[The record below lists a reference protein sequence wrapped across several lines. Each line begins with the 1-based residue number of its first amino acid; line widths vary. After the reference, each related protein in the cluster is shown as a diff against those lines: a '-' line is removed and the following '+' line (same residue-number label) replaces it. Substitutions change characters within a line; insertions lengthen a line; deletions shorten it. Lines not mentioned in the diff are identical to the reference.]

1 MIISLF
7 NINNYFSYID
17 DDNEIVETRD
27 LLEASFT
34 NCIIDGNQNIEFIL
48 DFAEGSLF
56 NFNVKNSMLKFDT
69 TNSDILDNPLFDFS
83 NTSYYQNIILNGNP
97 NFKEIDTN
105 QYIIG
110 QESEAIG
117 SADSNGALQVPFDIL
132 NVNRSTTP
140 DIGAYQHI
148 IFEEED

>member
-1 MIISLF
+1 M
-7 NINNYFSYID
+7 
-17 DDNEIVETRD
+17 
-27 LLEASFT
+27 
-34 NCIIDGNQNIEFIL
+34 
-48 DFAEGSLF
+48 
-56 NFNVKNSMLKFDT
+56 
-69 TNSDILDNPLFDFS
+69 FDFS

-132 NVNRSTTP
+132 NVNRTTTP

-148 IFEEED
+148 IFKEED